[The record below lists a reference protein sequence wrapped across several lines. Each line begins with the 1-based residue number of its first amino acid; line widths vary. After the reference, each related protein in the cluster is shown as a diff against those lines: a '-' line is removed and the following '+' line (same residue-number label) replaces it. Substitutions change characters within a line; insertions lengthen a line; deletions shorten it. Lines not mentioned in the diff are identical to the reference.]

1 MWGSVYPTDLIL
13 NDESTD
19 TVLLIDAEKA
29 FISINREAFMHIVK
43 IIFPITAAFVS
54 NS

>member
-1 MWGSVYPTDLIL
+1 M

-19 TVLLIDAEKA
+19 TVPLIDAEKA